1 MIEVLL
7 VAKPGL
13 FVYFFWM
20 AFMALFHLFL
30 FLQNTIT
37 IQLTNQIAFTWHLY
51 MTISYMAIYT
61 WQFQITWQLYL
72 QGIYNFIY
80 M

>member
-1 MIEVLL
+1 
-7 VAKPGL
+7 
-13 FVYFFWM
+13 
-20 AFMALFHLFL
+20 
-30 FLQNTIT
+30 
-37 IQLTNQIAFTWHLY
+37 